1 MYGLLTV
8 KFQTNSFQSSAASA
22 TRSLGKLVKFN
33 KMVGPLDLNID
44 IGSQVIL
51 IQKLFGRNAHYY
63 QILNLCY
70 KYSF

>member
-22 TRSLGKLVKFN
+22 TRSLGKLVKLN

-44 IGSQVIL
+44 IGSQDSDSKTIREKCTL
-51 IQKLFGRNAHYY
+51 LSNP
-63 QILNLCY
+63 
-70 KYSF
+70 